1 MKNLN
6 TMKKAELIDL
16 INELVAKNEQ
26 QCSVEKSALSER
38 DKVVKELAELH
49 QRFHEYCEAEKL
61 RISKLNKKIEE
72 LNTANLDLKKLLEE
86 YEAANNKYK
95 KTSEEIASNSRAVKK
110 AMSEKQLKALINIT
124 ASYEVTLNIPDG
136 ATVSWAS
143 NEIQNLNSKI
153 HTGTVKA
160 RAQQYNPE
168 ELLKKFIDKYPEIYA
183 DVINRNL

>member
-6 TMKKAELIDL
+6 TMKKAELIDF
-16 INELVAKNEQ
+16 INELVEENKITN
-26 QCSVEKSALSER
+26 SVCKDRGIER
-38 DKVVKELAELH
+38 DKAVKELAELH

-61 RISKLNKKIEE
+61 RIGKLNKKIEE

-86 YEAANNKYK
+86 HEAANNKYK
-95 KTSEEIASNSRAVKK
+95 KTSEEIASNSRAIKK

-124 ASYEVTLNIPDG
+124 ASYEVTLSIPDG

-168 ELLKKFIDKYPEIYA
+168 ELLKKFIDKYPEVYA
-183 DVINRNL
+183 DIINRNL